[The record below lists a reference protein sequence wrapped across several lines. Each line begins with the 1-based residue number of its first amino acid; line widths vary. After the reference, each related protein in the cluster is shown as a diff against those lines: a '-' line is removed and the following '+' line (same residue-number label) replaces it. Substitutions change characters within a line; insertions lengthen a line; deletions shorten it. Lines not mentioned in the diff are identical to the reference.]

1 MTARKLRKL
10 FREPLWFVLL
20 AALAVG
26 AVLGNTFAHEP
37 IREAGELAFGRAWRG
52 DSSETRAALAGL
64 LGFEVTIFT
73 VLVSFNAAVVKGAAY
88 QNSPRLIPLYV
99 AHAPIR
105 RSLPIFALLTGY
117 LLGAFRELGLVPLEG
132 VKPRAVISLAVIILC
147 VALVMAM
154 VDLFRT
160 FRFVRVERVLGLVRD
175 ATFAAAKRVRSRVER
190 LPLDCTEA
198 LPLPQDA
205 SALVA
210 PASGYVVDVRL
221 RRLVRMARS
230 VGVRTRISRGIGDYV
245 DQGDVIGWVAS
256 DRGNPVSTRV
266 SHDLAANLV
275 ISPVRE
281 LDYDPALG
289 IRIIVDVANRALG
302 SSANDPYTARQALN
316 QLRSVLRHVGR
327 LPLGDWNVV
336 EADGRPRVSVTATHL
351 RDLLSI
357 AVNSPLHYGAT
368 DPDVLEGLIEIV
380 LEAGWIA
387 RDPED
392 RAVARTLLERIDQ
405 MAEESEMEPG
415 RLDRIRAEALPV
427 RRALDME
434 ELSAPSP
441 HA

>member
-10 FREPLWFVLL
+10 IREPIWFVLL
-20 AALAVG
+20 AAL
-26 AVLGNTFAHEP
+26 VLGAIVGNEFAHEP
-37 IREAGELAFGRAWRG
+37 VREAGEIAFGRAWRG
-52 DSSETRAALAGL
+52 DSSETRAALAGI

-105 RSLPIFALLTGY
+105 RSLPMFALLTGY
-117 LLGAFRELGLVPLEG
+117 LLGAFRELGLVPVEA
-132 VKPRAVISLAVIILC
+132 VKPRAVISVAVFIFGA
-147 VALVMAM
+147 ALLMAL

-175 ATFAAAKRVRSRVER
+175 ATFAAAKRLRSRVER
-190 LPLDCTEA
+190 LPLDCTEE
-198 LPLPQDA
+198 LPLPEDA

-221 RRLVRMARS
+221 RRMVRIARS

-256 DRGNPVSTRV
+256 DRGNPVSARV
-266 SHDLAANLV
+266 SHDLAATLV

-302 SSANDPYTARQALN
+302 SSSNDAYTARQALD

-336 EADGRPRVSVTATHL
+336 EADGSARVSVKAIHL

-368 DPDVLEGLIEIV
+368 DPDVLEGLIQIV

-392 RAVARTLLERIDQ
+392 RAVARSLLDRIDQ
-405 MAEESEMEPG
+405 MAENSDMDSG
-415 RLDRIRAEALPV
+415 RLDRLRAEAIPV
-427 RRALDME
+427 RRSLDMDE
-434 ELSAPSP
+434 HAAPLP